1 MKYNDNILERIGE
14 FYADLEIGNWTDYL
28 SKKPQG
34 FDHMDFND
42 KMHYALDM
50 MIKIDDIMED
60 PWEVVKTWSRRI
72 NMKNQSFDTFDKFM
86 DHEIDYLKQKQQVQ
100 SQNAPKKH
108 FWNRWYK
115 QNV

>member
-34 FDHMDFND
+34 FDYMNFND
-42 KMHYALDM
+42 KMHYAFDM

-60 PWEVVKTWSRRI
+60 PWDVIKTWARRI
-72 NMKNQSFDTFDKFM
+72 NMKNQSFDTFDRFM
-86 DHEIDYLKQKQQVQ
+86 DYEIDYLKQKQQAQIQPV
-100 SQNAPKKH
+100 PKKN
-108 FWNRWYK
+108 FWDWRHK